1 MTKIS
6 SWSDP
11 HRLISGVIPRH
22 QDLRTGVYRILKRYG
37 LKRLPNST
45 CKRKLYNNQ
54 VPGHYIQVNVKL
66 LTLAG
71 ENSETV
77 RRFQYI
83 ATNDVTWVRA
93 LKIYVRHTQAAA
105 IDFVGFAIERFPFR
119 INKISTDN
127 GHEFQASFH

>member
-1 MTKIS
+1 MI
-6 SWSDP
+6 
-11 HRLISGVIPRH
+11 LRH
-22 QDLRTGVYRILKRYG
+22 QDLRAGVYRILKRHG
-37 LKRLPNST
+37 LKRLTNNT
-45 CKRKLYNNQ
+45 CKRKLYNKQ
-54 VPGHYIQVNVKL
+54 ESGHYIQVDVKL
-66 LTLAG
+66 RMLAG
-71 ENSETV
+71 ENGETV

-93 LKIYVRHTQAAA
+93 LKIYMRHTQATA